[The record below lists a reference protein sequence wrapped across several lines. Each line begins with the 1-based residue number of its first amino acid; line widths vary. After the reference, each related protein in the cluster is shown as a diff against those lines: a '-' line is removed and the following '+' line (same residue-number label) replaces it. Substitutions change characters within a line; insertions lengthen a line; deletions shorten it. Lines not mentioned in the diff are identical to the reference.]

1 MKIFTHEETEPS
13 TRTLNFIREF
23 AHTYRVIELGGHPV
37 SYCLN

>member
-13 TRTLNFIREF
+13 TKTLNFIREF
-23 AHTYRVIELGGHPV
+23 ARTYRVIEMGCRHT